1 MNITLIILVV
11 EVAVVL
17 LGIVSFLFFLR
28 WKGNKE
34 KAAEFEKLLD
44 NVDSQ
49 QEERKSQLAEF
60 LINSYALE
68 TEKAKETSEF
78 MVEAEK
84 LFLQQFLKQQIE
96 QTPVTY
102 FYQNLCELLDQYLYF
117 IPTVNS
123 EKDSPNEEKLVEP
136 NSDDLQ
142 NTEVTDSD
150 DFDVRE
156 VEKITE
162 LDEAEIPSSET
173 AAEPEPE
180 PVAEPEPKE
189 IAIAEPEDETDDP
202 AKEEE
207 MKKD

>member
-28 WKGNKE
+28 WKGNKD
-34 KAAEFEKLLD
+34 KTAEFEKLLD
-44 NVDSQ
+44 NVDSHK
-49 QEERKSQLAEF
+49 EERKSQLAEY

-96 QTPVTY
+96 QTPVTD

-123 EKDSPNEEKLVEP
+123 EKDSPNDEKRVEQ
-136 NSDDLQ
+136 NSDDIQ
-142 NTEVTDSD
+142 NNEVTDSD
-150 DFDVRE
+150 ETDSE
-156 VEKITE
+156 NTKATTASEETE
-162 LDEAEIPSSET
+162 ADEAEPDWGDAFAESGDEIDEET
-173 AAEPEPE
+173 KAGY
-180 PVAEPEPKE
+180 
-189 IAIAEPEDETDDP
+189 ET
-202 AKEEE
+202 EV
-207 MKKD
+207 KKD

>member
-1 MNITLIILVV
+1 MNTTLIILVV

-28 WKGNKE
+28 WKGSKD
-34 KAAEFEKLLD
+34 KTAEFEKLLD
-44 NVDSQ
+44 NVDSHK
-49 QEERKSQLAEF
+49 EERKSQLAEY

-96 QTPVTY
+96 QTPVTD

-123 EKDSPNEEKLVEP
+123 EKDSPNDEKRVEQ
-136 NSDDLQ
+136 NSDDIQ
-142 NTEVTDSD
+142 NNEVTDSD
-150 DFDVRE
+150 ETDSE
-156 VEKITE
+156 NTKATTASEETE
-162 LDEAEIPSSET
+162 ADEAEPDWGDAFAESGDEIDEET
-173 AAEPEPE
+173 KAGY
-180 PVAEPEPKE
+180 
-189 IAIAEPEDETDDP
+189 ET
-202 AKEEE
+202 EV
-207 MKKD
+207 KKD

>member
-1 MNITLIILVV
+1 
-11 EVAVVL
+11 
-17 LGIVSFLFFLR
+17 
-28 WKGNKE
+28 
-34 KAAEFEKLLD
+34 LD

-96 QTPVTY
+96 QTSVTD

-123 EKDSPNEEKLVEP
+123 EKDSPNEEKQVEQK
-136 NSDDLQ
+136 STELQ
-142 NTEVTDSD
+142 NNEVTDSGEAD
-150 DFDVRE
+150 SGNTNETTASEETEEAETSEAEPDWGDAFAESGDE
-156 VEKITE
+156 IDEETKAGYETE
-162 LDEAEIPSSET
+162 L
-173 AAEPEPE
+173 
-180 PVAEPEPKE
+180 
-189 IAIAEPEDETDDP
+189 
-202 AKEEE
+202 
-207 MKKD
+207 KKD

>member
-28 WKGNKE
+28 WKGNKD

-96 QTPVTY
+96 QTPVTD

-123 EKDSPNEEKLVEP
+123 DKSSTDEEKTVEQ
-136 NSDDLQ
+136 NSAELQ
-142 NTEVTDSD
+142 NNEVIESDEIDSENTNVTTES
-150 DFDVRE
+150 E
-156 VEKITE
+156 
-162 LDEAEIPSSET
+162 EAEASE
-173 AAEPEPE
+173 AEPDWGDTL
-180 PVAEPEPKE
+180 AEPGDE
-189 IAIAEPEDETDDP
+189 IDEETK
-202 AKEEE
+202 AGYETEI
-207 MKKD
+207 KKD